1 MVTLLNLK
9 SIEDKPMMDQVLRE
23 VITNLKNG
31 EISDDDIEALA
42 FIHDNVFETIRDEIE
57 EAYTMGLSIGFLRG
71 VMAYDQAGFE
81 MEKVINKLMEKT
93 D

>member
-23 VITNLKNG
+23 IITNLKNG

-42 FIHDNVFETIRDEIE
+42 FIHDNVFETISDEIE

-71 VMAYDQAGFE
+71 VMSYDQAGFE